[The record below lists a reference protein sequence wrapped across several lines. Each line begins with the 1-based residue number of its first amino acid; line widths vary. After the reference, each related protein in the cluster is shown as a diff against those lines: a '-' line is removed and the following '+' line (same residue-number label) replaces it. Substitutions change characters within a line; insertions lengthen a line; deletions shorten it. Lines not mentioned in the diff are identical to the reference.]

1 MNTEFTRDVVSLI
14 RLKHQLIRSLY
25 MPVTQIELVGK
36 VEEITNKYFDI
47 MQEYNNDVIS
57 RLVYLTNKSKDYNEW
72 LELSFLLSSLFD
84 SYFKYAKEVLG
95 DSIVL
100 IYLKHSIK
108 SFVETFSVMDETE
121 LDDPALKSLVK
132 HIAED
137 IMNIYSNALDHDSL
151 GLVNNYKDFLLCM
164 KSLNLYHSFGTRRVI
179 INQNPSPKQLE
190 EFIGSY

>member
-57 RLVYLTNKSKDYNEW
+57 RLVYLTNKSKDCNDW

-84 SYFKYAKEVLG
+84 SYFKYAREILG
-95 DSIVL
+95 ESMVL
-100 IYLKHSIK
+100 IYVKHSIK
-108 SFVETFSVMDETE
+108 SFIETFSVMDENE
-121 LDDPALKSLVK
+121 LDDPALKSLIK
-132 HIAED
+132 HTAED
-137 IMNIYSNALDHDSL
+137 IINIYSNTLNHDPL
-151 GLVNNYKDFLLCM
+151 GLISNYKDFLLCI
-164 KSLNLYHSFGTRRVI
+164 KSLNLYHSFGTRRIV
-179 INQNPSPKQLE
+179 INQSPNLKGLEQLTE
-190 EFIGSY
+190 RY